1 MLSNFKRTI
10 KSWFKGSYKNQFIT
24 PDEIFLDSSNLSGF
38 DTDQFEGRLEKP
50 ISKLAIKFILLCFLF
65 LSLAYS
71 SKIWALQIKE
81 GDSYLKRSENNRL
94 RTTYIFS
101 NRGIIYDR

>member
-1 MLSNFKRTI
+1 MIGNLKRKI
-10 KSWFKGSYKNQFIT
+10 RSWFKSYKNQDIT

-50 ISKLAIKFILLCFLF
+50 ISKTAIKFLLVCFLF

-71 SKIWALQIKE
+71 SKIWAL
-81 GDSYLKRSENNRL
+81 
-94 RTTYIFS
+94 
-101 NRGIIYDR
+101 